1 MSTLFE
7 KKYPEVI
14 DIASRFKE
22 ILDRE
27 GLTQETFAKKI
38 GISRGYLSKVL
49 SKRAIPSGALLIK
62 LANKG
67 YDVTWILSGKESGLI
82 NWAKEK
88 ELLEFHIKRLEELIF
103 KRNN

>member
-1 MSTLFE
+1 MSTFLN
-7 KKYPEVI
+7 KYPEVV
-14 DIASRFKE
+14 DISSRFQE

-49 SKRAIPSGALLIK
+49 SKKAIPSGALLIK

-67 YDVTWILSGKESGLI
+67 YDVTWILSGKASGLA
-82 NWAKEK
+82 NWGKEK
-88 ELLEFHIKRLEELIF
+88 ELLEFHIKRLEEMIF
-103 KRNN
+103 KREH